1 MRSLPF
7 HLLSVGLLLAALSG
21 AGCTPGSS
29 KSPASPDTSSTTDT
43 LAAST
48 TAPTAEPSSTAPA
61 STRTVSQR
69 LRDASLTARIK
80 QALARDRDLRAF
92 NFFPK
97 VARGDVTM
105 RGDVD
110 THDQYREAER
120 IVRAVDGVE
129 TLTNQITVE
138 GHLVSDGE
146 NDSAA
151 SSTSDSVYHTV
162 RRGDTLWGIAREYEV
177 SVGQIEALNPR
188 SVSSLQPGDRIR
200 IR

>member
-1 MRSLPF
+1 
-7 HLLSVGLLLAALSG
+7 
-21 AGCTPGSS
+21 
-29 KSPASPDTSSTTDT
+29 
-43 LAAST
+43 
-48 TAPTAEPSSTAPA
+48 
-61 STRTVSQR
+61 
-69 LRDASLTARIK
+69 
-80 QALARDRDLRAF
+80 
-92 NFFPK
+92 
-97 VARGDVTM
+97 M

-110 THDQYREAER
+110 TRDQYREAER

-146 NDSAA
+146 NDPAS